1 MTDEYTPKRI
11 FEVARI
17 LKISTPEIIDYLAD
31 LGYDVTRK
39 QMQPVNE
46 PMFIALL
53 HKFDR
58 GHFEKY
64 LIDHGIIGE
73 ELRRLTVLLEEQ
85 RKKAQRP
92 VEIPK
97 KIEPVKTVRPRAT
110 RKVRAPAEKSE
121 TIKVTFFR
129 RERPVPPPKPAV
141 APHTIPTSLFARI
154 GEHPGSIPTS
164 PLLLELIKR
173 VLALPHDRK
182 QSLITQLRQSD
193 PR

>member
-17 LKISTPEIIDYLAD
+17 LKISTPDIIDYLAD
-31 LGYDVTRK
+31 LGHDVTRK
-39 QMQPVNE
+39 QMQPVTE
-46 PMFIALL
+46 KMYIALL

-64 LIDHGIIGE
+64 LIDHGVIGE
-73 ELRRLTVLLEEQ
+73 ELRRLTSMLEEE
-85 RKKAQRP
+85 RKKALKP

-97 KIEPVKTVRPRAT
+97 KVEPVRAINTRST
-110 RKVRAPAEKSE
+110 RKIRLPAEKSE

-129 RERPVPPPKPAV
+129 REKPVPAPEPAKV
-141 APHTIPTSLFARI
+141 TYAIPSSLFARI
-154 GEHPGSIPTS
+154 DEHPKPIPTS
-164 PLLLELIKR
+164 PLVLELIQR
-173 VLALPHDRK
+173 ILALPMDRK
-182 QSLITQLRQSD
+182 QTLISQLRQRD